1 MKLKVLPP
9 TLRKNHHYLVLDVK
23 SEVEISKEDMLVYC
37 WDACIRYW
45 GENHSSNFD
54 LWVMRH
60 YLIEESTKNN
70 EAIFNYKTV
79 LRCGMGDARNCCAS
93 PDLSDIA
100 AAMTASIGGYSKD
113 DYENDVRV
121 ALSTLTRQNKR
132 KIAINTIGVS
142 GTVKSGIS
150 KFIGEDNIQ

>member
-9 TLRKNHHYLVLDVK
+9 TLRKNHHYLILDVK
-23 SEVEISKEDMLVYC
+23 SEVEISKEEMLVYC

-60 YLIEESTKNN
+60 YLIEESTYNN

-79 LRCGMGDARNCCAS
+79 LRCGRSESTYNNEAIFNYKTVLRCGRS
-93 PDLSDIA
+93 
-100 AAMTASIGGYSKD
+100 
-113 DYENDVRV
+113 YENDVRV

-150 KFIGEDNIQ
+150 KFIDEDNIQ

>member
-9 TLRKNHHYLVLDVK
+9 TLRRNHHYLILDVK
-23 SEVEISKEDMLVYC
+23 SEFEISKEEMLPYV

-60 YLIEESTKNN
+60 YLIDETHENN

-79 LRCGMGDARNCCAS
+79 LRCGRS
-93 PDLSDIA
+93 
-100 AAMTASIGGYSKD
+100 
-113 DYENDVRV
+113 YEDDVRV
-121 ALSTLTRQNKR
+121 ALSTLTRQNKKR
-132 KIAINTIGVS
+132 IAINTVGVS
-142 GTVKSGIS
+142 GTIKSGIS
-150 KFIGEDNIQ
+150 KFIED

>member
-9 TLRKNHHYLVLDVK
+9 TLRKNHHYLILDVK
-23 SEVEISKEDMLVYC
+23 SEVEISIEDMLSYS

-60 YLIEESTKNN
+60 YLIEESTQNN

-79 LRCGMGDARNCCAS
+79 LRCGRS
-93 PDLSDIA
+93 
-100 AAMTASIGGYSKD
+100 YE
-113 DYENDVRV
+113 DYLRV
-121 ALSTLTRQNKR
+121 ALSTLTRQNKKR
-132 KIAINTIGVS
+132 IAINTIGVS
-142 GTVKSGIS
+142 GTIKSGIS
-150 KFIGEDNIQ
+150 KFIED

>member
-9 TLRKNHHYLVLDVK
+9 TLRKNHHYLILDVK
-23 SEVEISKEDMLVYC
+23 SEVEISKEEMLVYC

-60 YLIEESTKNN
+60 YLIEESTHNN

-79 LRCGMGDARNCCAS
+79 LRCGRS
-93 PDLSDIA
+93 
-100 AAMTASIGGYSKD
+100 
-113 DYENDVRV
+113 YENDVRV

-150 KFIGEDNIQ
+150 KFIDGDIIQ

>member
-9 TLRKNHHYLVLDVK
+9 TLRKNHHYLILDVK
-23 SEVEISKEDMLVYC
+23 SEVEISIEDMLVYC

-60 YLIEESTKNN
+60 YLVEESTQNN

-79 LRCGMGDARNCCAS
+79 LRCGRS
-93 PDLSDIA
+93 
-100 AAMTASIGGYSKD
+100 
-113 DYENDVRV
+113 YENDVRV

-142 GTVKSGIS
+142 GTIKSGIS
-150 KFIGEDNIQ
+150 KFIDEDSIQ

>member
-9 TLRKNHHYLVLDVK
+9 TLRKNHHYLILDVK

-60 YLIEESTKNN
+60 YLIEESTHND
-70 EAIFNYKTV
+70 EHHHY
-79 LRCGMGDARNCCAS
+79 G
-93 PDLSDIA
+93 SDRRH
-100 AAMTASIGGYSKD
+100 G
-113 DYENDVRV
+113 
-121 ALSTLTRQNKR
+121 NKR
-132 KIAINTIGVS
+132 MPDDS
-142 GTVKSGIS
+142 
-150 KFIGEDNIQ
+150 EDAFLD

>member
-9 TLRKNHHYLVLDVK
+9 TLRKNHHYLILDVK
-23 SEVEISKEDMLVYC
+23 SEVEISIEDMLLYS

-60 YLIEESTKNN
+60 YLIEKSVQNN

-79 LRCGMGDARNCCAS
+79 LRCGRS
-93 PDLSDIA
+93 
-100 AAMTASIGGYSKD
+100 
-113 DYENDVRV
+113 YEDDVRV
-121 ALSTLTRQNKR
+121 ALSTLTRQNKKR
-132 KIAINTIGVS
+132 ISINTVGVS
-142 GTVKSGIS
+142 GTIKSGIS
-150 KFIGEDNIQ
+150 KYIED

>member
-9 TLRKNHHYLVLDVK
+9 TLRKNHHYLILDVK

-60 YLIEESTKNN
+60 YLIEESTHND

-79 LRCGMGDARNCCAS
+79 LRCGRS
-93 PDLSDIA
+93 
-100 AAMTASIGGYSKD
+100 
-113 DYENDVRV
+113 YENDVRV

-150 KFIGEDNIQ
+150 KFIDGDIIQQNFFFLNPLLFKIFLFISSLFF

>member
-9 TLRKNHHYLVLDVK
+9 TLRKNHHYLILDVK
-23 SEVEISKEDMLVYC
+23 SEVEISIEDMLSYS

-60 YLIEESTKNN
+60 YLIEESVQNN

-79 LRCGMGDARNCCAS
+79 LRCGRS
-93 PDLSDIA
+93 
-100 AAMTASIGGYSKD
+100 
-113 DYENDVRV
+113 YEDDVRV
-121 ALSTLTRQNKR
+121 ALSTLTRQNKKR
-132 KIAINTIGVS
+132 IAINTVGVS
-142 GTVKSGIS
+142 GNKKYGVS
-150 KFIGEDNIQ
+150 KYIED

>member
-9 TLRKNHHYLVLDVK
+9 TLRKKHHYLILDIL
-23 SEVEISKEDMLVYC
+23 SEVEISKEELLNIC

-45 GENHSSNFD
+45 GENHSSNFN

-60 YLIEESTKNN
+60 YLIEESIQNN

-79 LRCGMGDARNCCAS
+79 LRCGRSYCD
-93 PDLSDIA
+93 
-100 AAMTASIGGYSKD
+100 
-113 DYENDVRV
+113 DVRV
-121 ALSTLTRQNKR
+121 ALATLKRQNRK

-142 GTVKSGIS
+142 GTVKSGID
-150 KFIGEDNIQ
+150 KFIVEDGE